1 MMTTLLDTNVIL
13 DALQGDPVWGGWSV
27 EAMTAAAL
35 RGPLVINDVVFA
47 ELAAGYP
54 DALAL
59 EAMLEQA
66 SLQLWPMRRAAL
78 FLAGQAHRRYRRA
91 GGTRTGVLAD
101 FFIGAQA
108 MVLGVPL
115 MTRDAAR
122 FRGYFPGVA
131 LITP

>member
-1 MMTTLLDTNVIL
+1 MTTLLDTNVIL
-13 DALQGDPVWGGWSV
+13 DALQGDPVWGDWSV

-47 ELAAGYP
+47 ELAAGYR
-54 DALAL
+54 DAVAL

-66 SLQLWPMRRAAL
+66 SLQLWPMQRAAL
-78 FLAGQAHRRYRRA
+78 FLAGQAHRAYRRA

-108 MVLGVPL
+108 AVLRVPL
-115 MTRDAAR
+115 MTRDAVR
-122 FRGYFPGVA
+122 FRGYFPGLV